1 MKVTCLFSD
10 NFADC
15 DDNEKLLKLHADNL
29 HLDPYYI
36 TSHVSP
42 NRRKVFERCYK
53 IYEPYKDR
61 NFLTEIKTRFHQRT
75 WEMYLGSLF
84 INNGK
89 VLNNNRKEHDA
100 DIQVKQGEN
109 LIHVECTATTLG
121 EENKPDTVP
130 EMYVSKSV
138 YNLVVQDVPEE
149 KILLR
154 IAQALTDKHKQYQK
168 RITDGRVK
176 ENEPYVV
183 AINTGTLQHME
194 NLPNILKTLFG
205 IGHITL
211 RMRQNGIPVENPT
224 PYWSRRES
232 ITKANGEIVDMTFF
246 EKEEHKSISAVIY
259 SNSTVLNH
267 LLNPSDEDT
276 ILVHNPLASNPIP
289 FEEFNFLT
297 QHYVDK
303 ETGIVEKITPKS

>member
-1 MKVTCLFSD
+1 
-10 NFADC
+10 
-15 DDNEKLLKLHADNL
+15 
-29 HLDPYYI
+29 
-36 TSHVSP
+36 
-42 NRRKVFERCYK
+42 
-53 IYEPYKDR
+53 
-61 NFLTEIKTRFHQRT
+61 
-75 WEMYLGSLF
+75 MYLGSLF

-246 EKEEHKSISAVIY
+246 EKEEHKGISAVIY